1 LTNPP
6 RGGLLPWWGTPL
18 TAHLGLMINRSLGL
32 VVPFTRSEKQCL
44 RKKCIAS
51 CASLL
56 KTRGYLSRFLGLG
69 RWRYGPPGDGSDI
82 AVAVASLIIG
92 ILLRLGALVMDLLEP
107 LALGEAAATPESG
120 EDKSE

>member
-1 LTNPP
+1 MFKKKMY
-6 RGGLLPWWGTPL
+6 R
-18 TAHLGLMINRSLGL
+18 
-32 VVPFTRSEKQCL
+32 FL
-44 RKKCIAS
+44 RKLAED
-51 CASLL
+51 AGLSLAI
-56 KTRGYLSRFLGLG
+56 LGFGALAL
-69 RWRYGPPGDGSDI
+69 RTPGDGSDI